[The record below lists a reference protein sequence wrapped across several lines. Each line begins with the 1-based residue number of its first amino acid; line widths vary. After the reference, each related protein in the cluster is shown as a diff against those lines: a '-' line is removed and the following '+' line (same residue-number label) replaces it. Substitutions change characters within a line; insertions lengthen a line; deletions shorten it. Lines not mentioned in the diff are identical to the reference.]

1 MGQRCRS
8 GGVFGCRGTRFP
20 GEVNLNVSFMTTMT
34 TMTTKKGAM
43 KSLAVLML
51 GGVLSAQPAFGVAW
65 AASFDGATFSVQNTD
80 FGGARGGDGGNDK
93 RQFREARNVP
103 QPVPQPTKERAR
115 GQLTEEER
123 RQLHRDL
130 DKARRELYS
139 GARR

>member
-1 MGQRCRS
+1 
-8 GGVFGCRGTRFP
+8 
-20 GEVNLNVSFMTTMT
+20 
-34 TMTTKKGAM
+34 M
-43 KSLAVLML
+43 KSLAALML
-51 GGVLSAQPAFGVAW
+51 GGVLSAQLTFCVAW

-115 GQLTEEER
+115 GQLTEDER